1 MLESLRELLVA
12 RFLAR
17 ATQGHFHARMGR
29 LELLELG
36 TLGLSRETENL
47 DARIWYT
54 FSTQLT
60 SQREVYGEC
69 EAQGQGQGQGQG
81 QRQRV
86 EWNRIPC
93 GT

>member
-47 DARIWYT
+47 DARI
-54 FSTQLT
+54 
-60 SQREVYGEC
+60 
-69 EAQGQGQGQGQG
+69 
-81 QRQRV
+81 
-86 EWNRIPC
+86 
-93 GT
+93 